1 MLQIIALVVVAITIF
16 LLIKQYETRMVLI
29 GSGLVMCLLA
39 LSPMAGLD
47 AFSERMTSGSLIQA
61 ICASMGFAYVMKY
74 TQCDMH
80 LVRSLTGMMSR
91 LGFFLIPATVIVTYL
106 INTAIPSA
114 AGCAAAVGATLIPL
128 LIGARI
134 HPAIAG
140 AAVLSGTI
148 GSFLSPGMS
157 HNVFVANLHNEIM
170 AGTEGFKNM
179 EVMDLIIYHAP
190 VSIVLGII
198 GAVALSVVAIV
209 RKEYRMAPEAVEAAR
224 TESHATSSA
233 DEETLVKP
241 NYLYATAP
249 FVPLILLLIAG
260 LTDWFGSVKMT
271 VPSAMVIGA
280 IYALAITRCSPSKMT
295 KQFFSGMGNAYGDV
309 LGIIIAAAVFAAGLK
324 ASGLIDSFIFF
335 LTHHPELARWGGT
348 IGPFLMGIITG
359 SGDAAALA
367 FNETV
372 TRHALSLG
380 FTIPDL
386 GMASAMGGALG
397 RTMSPIAGV
406 TIVCA
411 GLAAVNPV
419 EIIKRTAP
427 GQIIAVIFVALFML

>member
-1 MLQIIALVVVAITIF
+1 MLQIISLVVVAITIY

-39 LSPMAGLD
+39 LTPMAGLD

-74 TQCDMH
+74 TECDTH
-80 LVRSLTGMMSR
+80 LVRTLTGMMSR
-91 LGFFLIPATVIVTYL
+91 MGFFLIPMTVVVTYF
-106 INTAIPSA
+106 INIAIPSA

-157 HNVFVANLHNEIM
+157 HNAFVSNLYNEVM
-170 AGTEGFKNM
+170 VGTEGFTKM
-179 EVMDLIIYHAP
+179 EVIDLIKHHAP
-190 VSIVLGII
+190 ISIAVGII
-198 GAVALSVVAIV
+198 GAVSLSIVALV
-209 RKEYRMAPEAVEAAR
+209 RKEFRIELAEGAEQGA
-224 TESHATSSA
+224 E
-233 DEETLVKP
+233 VKEKP
-241 NYLYATAP
+241 KANYLYATAP

-260 LTDWFGSVKMT
+260 LTDWFGTVKMT

-280 IYALAITRCSPSKMT
+280 IYALVITRCSPTAMT

-324 ASGLIDSFIFF
+324 VSGLIDSFIFF

-372 TRHALSLG
+372 TRHAADLG
-380 FTIPDL
+380 YTIPDL
-386 GMASAMGGALG
+386 GMAAAIAGALG

-411 GLAAVNPV
+411 GLAAANPV
-419 EIIKRTAP
+419 ELIKRTAP
-427 GQIIAVIFVALFML
+427 GMLIAVCFVALFML

>member
-1 MLQIIALVVVAITIF
+1 MLQIISLVVVAITIY

-39 LSPMAGLD
+39 LTPMAGLD

-74 TQCDMH
+74 TECDTH
-80 LVRSLTGMMSR
+80 LVRTLTGMMSR
-91 LGFFLIPATVIVTYL
+91 MGFFLIPMTVVVTYF
-106 INTAIPSA
+106 INIAIPSA

-157 HNVFVANLHNEIM
+157 HNAFVANLYNEVM
-170 AGTEGFKNM
+170 VGTEGFTKV
-179 EVMDLIIYHAP
+179 EVIDLIKHHAP
-190 VSIVLGII
+190 ISIAVGVI
-198 GAVALSVVAIV
+198 GAVSLSVVALV
-209 RKEYRMAPEAVEAAR
+209 RKEFRIELAEGAAQGA
-224 TESHATSSA
+224 E
-233 DEETLVKP
+233 VKEKP
-241 NYLYATAP
+241 KANYLYATAP

-260 LTDWFGSVKMT
+260 LTDWFGTVKMT

-280 IYALAITRCSPSKMT
+280 IYALVITRCSPTTMT

-324 ASGLIDSFIFF
+324 VSGLIDSFIFF

-372 TRHALSLG
+372 TRHAADLG
-380 FTIPDL
+380 YTIPDL
-386 GMASAMGGALG
+386 GMAAAIAGALG

-411 GLAAVNPV
+411 GLAAANPV
-419 EIIKRTAP
+419 ELIKRTAP
-427 GQIIAVIFVALFML
+427 GMLIAVCFVALFML

>member
-29 GSGLVMCLLA
+29 GSGLIMCLLA

-80 LVRSLTGMMSR
+80 LVRTLAGMMNR
-91 LGFFLIPATVIVTYL
+91 LGFFLIPATVIVTYI

-134 HPAIAG
+134 HPAIAA

-157 HNVFVANLHNEIM
+157 HNAFVSNLFNEVM
-170 AGTEGFKNM
+170 QNTADFKEM
-179 EVMDLIIYHAP
+179 SVMDLIGLHAP
-190 VSIVLGII
+190 YSVAVGLI
-198 GAVALSVVAIV
+198 GAVSLSVVALV
-209 RKEYRMAPEAVEAAR
+209 RKEYRITPSEDAVVAQG
-224 TESHATSSA
+224 S
-233 DEETLVKP
+233 EEKEQVKA

-249 FVPLILLLIAG
+249 FIPLILLLIAG
-260 LTDWFGSVKMT
+260 LTDWFGAVKMS
-271 VPSAMVIGA
+271 VPAAMVIGA
-280 IYALAITRCSPSKMT
+280 IYALLITRCNPTTMT
-295 KQFFSGMGNAYGDV
+295 KQFFNGMGNAYGDV

-324 ASGLIDSFIFF
+324 TSGLIDSFIYF
-335 LTHHPELARWGGT
+335 LTHNPELARWGGT

-372 TRHALSLG
+372 TRSAAALG
-380 FTIPDL
+380 YTIPDM
-386 GMASAMGGALG
+386 GMAAAISGALG

-411 GLAAVNPV
+411 GLAAANPV
-419 EIIKRTAP
+419 EVIKRTAP
-427 GQIIAVIFVALFML
+427 GMIIGVIFIALFML

>member
-1 MLQIIALVVVAITIF
+1 MLQIISLVVVAITIY

-39 LSPMAGLD
+39 LTPMAGLD

-74 TQCDMH
+74 TECDTH
-80 LVRSLTGMMSR
+80 LVRTLTGMMSR
-91 LGFFLIPATVIVTYL
+91 MGFFLIPMTVVVTYF
-106 INTAIPSA
+106 INIAIPSA

-157 HNVFVANLHNEIM
+157 HNAFVSNLYNEVIV
-170 AGTEGFKNM
+170 GTEGFTKM
-179 EVMDLIIYHAP
+179 EVIDLIKHHAP
-190 VSIVLGII
+190 ISIAVGII
-198 GAVALSVVAIV
+198 GAVSLSIVALV
-209 RKEYRMAPEAVEAAR
+209 RKEFRIELAEGAEQGA
-224 TESHATSSA
+224 E
-233 DEETLVKP
+233 VKEKP
-241 NYLYATAP
+241 KANYLYATAP

-260 LTDWFGSVKMT
+260 LTDWFGAVKMT

-280 IYALAITRCSPSKMT
+280 IYALVITRCSPMAMT

-324 ASGLIDSFIFF
+324 VSGLIDSFIFF

-372 TRHALSLG
+372 TRHAADLG
-380 FTIPDL
+380 YTIPDL
-386 GMASAMGGALG
+386 GMAAAIAGALG

-411 GLAAVNPV
+411 GLAAANPV
-419 EIIKRTAP
+419 ELIKRTAP
-427 GQIIAVIFVALFML
+427 GMLIAVCFVALFML

>member
-1 MLQIIALVVVAITIF
+1 MLQIISLVVVAITIY

-39 LSPMAGLD
+39 LTPMAGLD

-74 TQCDMH
+74 TECDTH
-80 LVRSLTGMMSR
+80 LVRTLTGMMSR
-91 LGFFLIPATVIVTYL
+91 MGFFLIPMTVVVTYF
-106 INTAIPSA
+106 INIAIPSA

-157 HNVFVANLHNEIM
+157 HNAFVSNLYNEVM
-170 AGTEGFKNM
+170 VGTEGFTKM
-179 EVMDLIIYHAP
+179 EVIDLIKHHAP
-190 VSIVLGII
+190 ISIAVGII
-198 GAVALSVVAIV
+198 GAVSLSIVALV
-209 RKEYRMAPEAVEAAR
+209 RKEFRIELAEGAEQGA
-224 TESHATSSA
+224 E
-233 DEETLVKP
+233 VKEKP
-241 NYLYATAP
+241 KANYLYATAP

-260 LTDWFGSVKMT
+260 LTDWFGTVKMT

-280 IYALAITRCSPSKMT
+280 IYALVITRCSPTAMT

-324 ASGLIDSFIFF
+324 VSGLIDSFIFF
-335 LTHHPELARWGGT
+335 LTHHPELARWGST

-372 TRHALSLG
+372 TRHAADLG
-380 FTIPDL
+380 YTIPDL
-386 GMASAMGGALG
+386 GMAAAIAGALG

-411 GLAAVNPV
+411 GLAAANPV
-419 EIIKRTAP
+419 ELIKRTAP
-427 GQIIAVIFVALFML
+427 GMLIAVCFVALFML

>member
-1 MLQIIALVVVAITIF
+1 MLQITSLVVVAITIY

-39 LSPMAGLD
+39 LSPMGGLD
-47 AFSERMTSGSLIQA
+47 AFSERMTSASLIQS

-74 TQCDMH
+74 TECDMH
-80 LVRSLTGMMSR
+80 LVRTLTGMMNR
-91 LGFFLIPATVIVTYL
+91 MGFFLIPMTVVVTYF
-106 INTAIPSA
+106 INIAIPSA

-157 HNVFVANLHNEIM
+157 HNAFVSNLYNEVM
-170 AGTEGFKNM
+170 VGTEGFKHM
-179 EVMDLIIYHAP
+179 EVIDLIKHHAP
-190 VSIVLGII
+190 ISIAVGVI
-198 GAVALSVVAIV
+198 GAISLSVVALV
-209 RKEYRMAPEAVEAAR
+209 RKEFRVELADTVAIQDVEAK
-224 TESHATSSA
+224 E
-233 DEETLVKP
+233 KP
-241 NYLYATAP
+241 KTNYSYATAP
-249 FVPLILLLIAG
+249 FIPLVLLLVAG
-260 LTDWFGSVKMT
+260 LTDWFGAVKMT
-271 VPSAMVIGA
+271 VPAAMVIGV
-280 IYALAITRCSPSKMT
+280 IYALLITCCNPTTMT

-309 LGIIIAAAVFAAGLK
+309 MGIIIAAAVFAAGLK
-324 ASGLIDSFIFF
+324 VSGLIDSFIFF
-335 LTHHPELARWGGT
+335 LTHNPELARWGGT

-372 TRHALSLG
+372 TRHAADLG
-380 FTIPDL
+380 YTIPDL
-386 GMASAMGGALG
+386 GMAAAIAGALG

-411 GLAAVNPV
+411 GLAATNPV

-427 GQIIAVIFVALFML
+427 GMLIAVCFVALFML

>member
-1 MLQIIALVVVAITIF
+1 MLQIISLVVVAITIY

-39 LSPMAGLD
+39 LTPMAGLD

-74 TQCDMH
+74 TECDTH
-80 LVRSLTGMMSR
+80 LVRTLTGMMSR
-91 LGFFLIPATVIVTYL
+91 MGFFLIPMTVVVTYF
-106 INTAIPSA
+106 INIAIPSA

-157 HNVFVANLHNEIM
+157 HNAFVSNLYNEVM
-170 AGTEGFKNM
+170 VGTEGFTKM
-179 EVMDLIIYHAP
+179 EVIDLIKHHAP
-190 VSIVLGII
+190 TSIAVGVI
-198 GAVALSVVAIV
+198 GAVSLSIVALV
-209 RKEYRMAPEAVEAAR
+209 RKEFRVELAEGVEQGA
-224 TESHATSSA
+224 E
-233 DEETLVKP
+233 VKEKP
-241 NYLYATAP
+241 KANYLYATAP
-249 FVPLILLLIAG
+249 FVPLVLLLIAG
-260 LTDWFGSVKMT
+260 LTNWFGAVKIT

-280 IYALAITRCSPSKMT
+280 IYALVITRCNPTTMT

-324 ASGLIDSFIFF
+324 VSGLIDSFIFF
-335 LTHHPELARWGGT
+335 LTNHPELARWGGT

-372 TRHALSLG
+372 TRHAADLG
-380 FTIPDL
+380 YTIPDL
-386 GMASAMGGALG
+386 GMAAAIAGALG

-411 GLAAVNPV
+411 GLAAANPV
-419 EIIKRTAP
+419 ELIKRTAP
-427 GQIIAVIFVALFML
+427 GMLIAVCFVALFML